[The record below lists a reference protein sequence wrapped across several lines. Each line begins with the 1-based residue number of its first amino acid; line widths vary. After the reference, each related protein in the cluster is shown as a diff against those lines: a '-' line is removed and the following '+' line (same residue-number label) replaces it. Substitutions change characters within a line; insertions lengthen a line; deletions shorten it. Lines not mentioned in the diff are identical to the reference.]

1 MTITDQ
7 FVLISNLI
15 CESSRA
21 RILWNLLDG
30 RAYTATELAYAADI
44 SPTTCS
50 NHLAKLLEGKILK
63 VETQG
68 RHRYY
73 NFYSEEVANVVESLA
88 TLAQEKTEDKSSI
101 PNGVKYCRTCYD
113 HLAGYIGVQLTNTL
127 ETKGYIQK
135 ELKEYKI
142 TTTGWIWLAQL
153 NIYPENFTYNSRR
166 PLARQCLDWS
176 ERRHH
181 LSGQLGAILLEY
193 MLHND
198 WCRRVTDSREI
209 IFTSKGKQHVYEL
222 LNLIII

>member
-127 ETKGYIQK
+127 ETKGY
-135 ELKEYKI
+135 
-142 TTTGWIWLAQL
+142 
-153 NIYPENFTYNSRR
+153 
-166 PLARQCLDWS
+166 
-176 ERRHH
+176 
-181 LSGQLGAILLEY
+181 
-193 MLHND
+193 
-198 WCRRVTDSREI
+198 
-209 IFTSKGKQHVYEL
+209 
-222 LNLIII
+222 